1 MPIVIPFL
9 KKTIFR
15 IAEIVV
21 EISKLTAQERKALKL
36 MLDEPLLETLPE
48 WTRSVLEFEGIGKK
62 LQDIDAQENS

>member
-36 MLDEPLLETLPE
+36 MLDEPLLESLPE
-48 WTRSVLEFEGIGKK
+48 RTRSVLDFEGIGKK

>member
-1 MPIVIPFL
+1 
-9 KKTIFR
+9 
-15 IAEIVV
+15 V

-48 WTRSVLEFEGIGKK
+48 RTRSVLEFEGVGKK